1 MEPVSLNK
9 AARKEK
15 LKEVTR
21 ARLAAKATSKQA
33 FAERMKHAW
42 FKAENTPSCKV
53 RASILG
59 YDKRK
64 KRE

>member
-1 MEPVSLNK
+1 VFLNK
-9 AARKEK
+9 AARKAK

-21 ARLAAKATSKQA
+21 ARLAAKATAKKA

-42 FKAENTPSCKV
+42 FKADNTSSCKV

-59 YDKRK
+59 YDK
-64 KRE
+64 